1 METSL
6 IEQLNKSRYNLIKWL
21 TIGWS
26 LWVGTYILK
35 GFIQFGLILSAL
47 IWIGLL
53 GWVVFIINLVKY
65 LKLNREVRADS
76 LLKEALNDEL
86 LQLNRYKSFFIGFI
100 ATISVVSIF
109 FTISLFVMIPSL
121 MVCRITIF
129 CGVLAVLIAGLIL
142 NKE

>member
-35 GFIQFGLILSAL
+35 DFIQFGLILSAL

-100 ATISVVSIF
+100 ATISAVSIF